1 MPNEDDRTSSA
12 SDQRGGTPGQGPVTP
27 ADADEQD
34 RLIQRRRFLQ
44 AGIGVTVALTVTGLS
59 ALSVTG
65 SLRPIAKVTPEQEP
79 PEDGDLLVVAQDQ
92 GKQVSPADL
101 SVGQE
106 PIMAYPKNAKSGVVK
121 SGTDN
126 NLILL
131 ARMTAGDLGPDT
143 APHAAQGVVGYSGV
157 CTHLCCTV
165 SDWNNKTGVFVC
177 PCHRSEFDP
186 REDGKV
192 LSGPAPRALP
202 LLPLKLENGTLKV
215 AGGFLT
221 SVGCS

>member
-1 MPNEDDRTSSA
+1 MPNDDDRKPSNSETP
-12 SDQRGGTPGQGPVTP
+12 GGTPGQGAVTP
-27 ADADEQD
+27 ADAEDQE

-65 SLRPIAKVTPEQEP
+65 SLRPIAKITPEQEP

-92 GKQVSPADL
+92 TKQVTLDDL
-101 SVGQE
+101 VAGQE
-106 PIMAYPKNAKSGVVK
+106 QTMAYPKNPKTGVVK

-131 ARMTAGDLGPDT
+131 ARFSPGDLGPDT
-143 APHAAQGVVGYSGV
+143 SQHAAQGVVAYSGV

-165 SDWNNKTGVFVC
+165 SDWNSKSSVFVC
-177 PCHRSEFDP
+177 PCHRSEFNP
-186 REDGKV
+186 RLDGKV
-192 LSGPAPRALP
+192 ISGPAPRALP
-202 LLPLKLENGTLKV
+202 LLPLKMENGTLKV
-215 AGGFLT
+215 AGSFLT